1 MRSDKDHQAE
11 RSRHEHTEV
20 HVLRLRRRR
29 SPQLDEVV
37 LDLGD
42 GKSPERRRA
51 DARRAH
57 YEHQKRLLEV
67 KDVEQLISTLHT
79 DGLDKSTP

>member
-1 MRSDKDHQAE
+1 
-11 RSRHEHTEV
+11 V
-20 HVLRLRRRR
+20 LRRRR
-29 SPQLDEVV
+29 HKAQAQQNF

-57 YEHQKRLLEV
+57 YEHQRRLLEV
-67 KDVEQLISTLHT
+67 KDVQQLMTSMQV
-79 DGLDKSTP
+79 DKSAP

>member
-1 MRSDKDHQAE
+1 
-11 RSRHEHTEV
+11 
-20 HVLRLRRRR
+20 VLRLRRHRA
-29 SPQLDEVV
+29 PEEPVF

-57 YEHQKRLLEV
+57 YEHQRRLLEV
-67 KDVEQLISTLHT
+67 KDVEQMISTLHL
-79 DGLDKSTP
+79 GKAAP

>member
-1 MRSDKDHQAE
+1 
-11 RSRHEHTEV
+11 
-20 HVLRLRRRR
+20 VLRLRRHRA
-29 SPQLDEVV
+29 PEEPVF

-57 YEHQKRLLEV
+57 YEHQRRLLEV
-67 KDVEQLISTLHT
+67 KDIEQLIASLHL
-79 DGLDKSTP
+79 GKSAP

>member
-1 MRSDKDHQAE
+1 
-11 RSRHEHTEV
+11 
-20 HVLRLRRRR
+20 
-29 SPQLDEVV
+29 V
-37 LDLGD
+37 LDFGD

-67 KDVEQLISTLHT
+67 KDVEQLIATLHSG
-79 DGLDKSTP
+79 GLGKSAP

>member
-1 MRSDKDHQAE
+1 M
-11 RSRHEHTEV
+11 
-20 HVLRLRRRR
+20 LRLRRHRA
-29 SPQLDEVV
+29 PEKATF

-57 YEHQKRLLEV
+57 YEHQRRLLEV
-67 KDVEQLISTLHT
+67 KDVEQLITTLH
-79 DGLDKSTP
+79 LEKSAP

>member
-1 MRSDKDHQAE
+1 
-11 RSRHEHTEV
+11 
-20 HVLRLRRRR
+20 VLRLKRHRA
-29 SPQLDEVV
+29 PEEPYV

-67 KDVEQLISTLHT
+67 KDVEQLIATLHT
-79 DGLDKSTP
+79 GGLGKSAP

>member
-1 MRSDKDHQAE
+1 
-11 RSRHEHTEV
+11 
-20 HVLRLRRRR
+20 VLRLRRHRA
-29 SPQLDEVV
+29 PAQPDF

-57 YEHQKRLLEV
+57 YEHQRRLLEV
-67 KDVEQLISTLHT
+67 KDVEQLMAAIQLE
-79 DGLDKSTP
+79 KSAP

>member
-1 MRSDKDHQAE
+1 M
-11 RSRHEHTEV
+11 
-20 HVLRLRRRR
+20 
-29 SPQLDEVV
+29 

-57 YEHQKRLLEV
+57 YEHQRRLLEV
-67 KDVEQLISTLHT
+67 KDVEQLIATLHS
-79 DGLDKSTP
+79 DGLGKSTE

>member
-1 MRSDKDHQAE
+1 
-11 RSRHEHTEV
+11 
-20 HVLRLRRRR
+20 VLRLKKRR
-29 SPQLDEVV
+29 SPQEAEFV

-57 YEHQKRLLEV
+57 YEHQKRLVEV
-67 KDVEQLISTLHT
+67 KDVEQLIATL
-79 DGLDKSTP
+79 SAER

>member
-1 MRSDKDHQAE
+1 M
-11 RSRHEHTEV
+11 
-20 HVLRLRRRR
+20 LRLRRHRA
-29 SPQLDEVV
+29 PEQPVF

-57 YEHQKRLLEV
+57 YEHQRRLLEV
-67 KDVEQLISTLHT
+67 KGVEQLMATMH
-79 DGLDKSTP
+79 LDKAAP

>member
-1 MRSDKDHQAE
+1 
-11 RSRHEHTEV
+11 
-20 HVLRLRRRR
+20 VLRLRRHRA
-29 SPQLDEVV
+29 PQEPFF

-57 YEHQKRLLEV
+57 YEHQRRLLEV
-67 KDVEQLISTLHT
+67 KDVEQLISTLH
-79 DGLDKSTP
+79 LEKAAP

>member
-1 MRSDKDHQAE
+1 M
-11 RSRHEHTEV
+11 
-20 HVLRLRRRR
+20 LRLRRHRA
-29 SPQLDEVV
+29 PVKPDF

-57 YEHQKRLLEV
+57 YEHQRRLLEV
-67 KDVEQLISTLHT
+67 KGVEQLITTLT
-79 DGLDKSTP
+79 LEKSAP

>member
-1 MRSDKDHQAE
+1 MKPDF
-11 RSRHEHTEV
+11 
-20 HVLRLRRRR
+20 
-29 SPQLDEVV
+29 

-57 YEHQKRLLEV
+57 YEHQRRLLEV
-67 KDVEQLISTLHT
+67 KDVQQLMTTL
-79 DGLDKSTP
+79 GLEKAAP

>member
-1 MRSDKDHQAE
+1 
-11 RSRHEHTEV
+11 
-20 HVLRLRRRR
+20 
-29 SPQLDEVV
+29 V

-67 KDVEQLISTLHT
+67 GGAEQLVATLRA
-79 DGLDKSTP
+79 DKP

>member
-1 MRSDKDHQAE
+1 
-11 RSRHEHTEV
+11 
-20 HVLRLRRRR
+20 VLRLRRRR
-29 SPQLDEVV
+29 APEQSELV
-37 LDLGD
+37 LDFGD

-67 KDVEQLISTLHT
+67 KDVEQLIATLHSG
-79 DGLDKSTP
+79 GLGKSAP

>member
-1 MRSDKDHQAE
+1 VRSI
-11 RSRHEHTEV
+11 
-20 HVLRLRRRR
+20 VLRLRRHQA
-29 SPQLDEVV
+29 PAKPDF

-67 KDVEQLISTLHT
+67 KDIEQLISTLQ
-79 DGLDKSTP
+79 LEKSAP

>member
-1 MRSDKDHQAE
+1 M
-11 RSRHEHTEV
+11 
-20 HVLRLRRRR
+20 LRLRRHRA
-29 SPQLDEVV
+29 PEQPEF

-57 YEHQKRLLEV
+57 YEHQRRLLEV
-67 KDVEQLISTLHT
+67 KDIEQLISTLR
-79 DGLDKSTP
+79 LDKSAP

>member
-1 MRSDKDHQAE
+1 
-11 RSRHEHTEV
+11 
-20 HVLRLRRRR
+20 VLRFRRQRA
-29 SPQLDEVV
+29 PQEPEV

-57 YEHQKRLLEV
+57 YEHQRRLLEI
-67 KDVEQLISTLHT
+67 KNLEQLMTTLTHE
-79 DGLDKSTP
+79 KSAPEEPA

>member
-1 MRSDKDHQAE
+1 M
-11 RSRHEHTEV
+11 
-20 HVLRLRRRR
+20 LRLRKHRA
-29 SPQLDEVV
+29 PEEPDV
-37 LDLGD
+37 LDFGD

-67 KDVEQLISTLHT
+67 KDVERLISTLHS
-79 DGLDKSTP
+79 GLVANLLLASPHPVPYSANPPTG

>member
-1 MRSDKDHQAE
+1 
-11 RSRHEHTEV
+11 
-20 HVLRLRRRR
+20 
-29 SPQLDEVV
+29 V

-42 GKSPERRRA
+42 GKTPERRRA

-67 KDVEQLISTLHT
+67 GGVEQLVTMLPARGS
-79 DGLDKSTP
+79 DKTAP

>member
-1 MRSDKDHQAE
+1 
-11 RSRHEHTEV
+11 
-20 HVLRLRRRR
+20 VLRLRRHRA
-29 SPQLDEVV
+29 PEAPNF

-57 YEHQKRLLEV
+57 YEHQRRLLEV
-67 KDVEQLISTLHT
+67 KDVEQLISTLQ
-79 DGLDKSTP
+79 LEKSAP

>member
-1 MRSDKDHQAE
+1 
-11 RSRHEHTEV
+11 
-20 HVLRLRRRR
+20 VLRFRRHRA
-29 SPQLDEVV
+29 PQQPDV

-57 YEHQKRLLEV
+57 YEHQRRLLEI
-67 KDVEQLISTLHT
+67 KNLEQLMATLTHE
-79 DGLDKSTP
+79 KSAP

>member
-1 MRSDKDHQAE
+1 
-11 RSRHEHTEV
+11 
-20 HVLRLRRRR
+20 VLRLRRHRA
-29 SPQLDEVV
+29 PEHPGF

-57 YEHQKRLLEV
+57 YEHQRRLLEV
-67 KDVEQLISTLHT
+67 KGVQQLMSTLT
-79 DGLDKSTP
+79 LEKSAP

>member
-1 MRSDKDHQAE
+1 
-11 RSRHEHTEV
+11 
-20 HVLRLRRRR
+20 VLRLKRHRA
-29 SPQLDEVV
+29 PEEPVF

-57 YEHQKRLLEV
+57 YEHQRRLLEV
-67 KDVEQLISTLHT
+67 KDVEQLLSTLH
-79 DGLDKSTP
+79 LEKAAP

>member
-1 MRSDKDHQAE
+1 
-11 RSRHEHTEV
+11 
-20 HVLRLRRRR
+20 VLRLRRH
-29 SPQLDEVV
+29 SAPAKPDV

-57 YEHQKRLLEV
+57 YEHQRRLLEV
-67 KDVEQLISTLHT
+67 KDVEQLIHTLQ
-79 DGLDKSTP
+79 LEKSAP